1 MRLRVVPLAAG
12 VAAAALVTG
21 FPASAADQTVNA
33 VGTSWDKTSVSINVG
48 ETVTWANSSGFSHNI
63 CVAKPGGTPTAL
75 DNASCTEFR
84 NGDPANGWSA
94 PHMFATAGTYSFIC
108 QAHPLTMAGTVT
120 VGGGGGGTTTTD
132 TGTGTTTT
140 STSTTT
146 TSTTTTGTSTSTT
159 PTQTQTTATETTPTQ
174 SQPVDDMTAPAF
186 TGKLRRRASRRSL
199 VIELGSSEDAT
210 LKATVSRR
218 APSARSFTRLGRAS
232 LTVHAGRNVV
242 TLPRKAGGGG
252 RSGSYRVTLQL
263 VDAAGNKS
271 ATRTLRFKL

>member
-12 VAAAALVTG
+12 VATAALATG

-48 ETVTWANSSGFSHNI
+48 ETVTWANSSGLSHNI

-94 PHMFATAGTYSFIC
+94 PHMFTTAGTYSFIC
-108 QAHPLTMAGTVT
+108 QAHPFSMAGTVT

-146 TSTTTTGTSTSTT
+146 TSTTGTSTST
-159 PTQTQTTATETTPTQ
+159 TQTQTTATETTPTQ
-174 SQPVDDMTAPAF
+174 TQTQTAADTTAPAF
-186 TGKLRRRASRRSL
+186 TGKLRRRANRRSL

-210 LKATVSRR
+210 LKATVFRR
-218 APSARSFTRLGRAS
+218 APRARSFSRGASAS
-232 LTVHAGRNVV
+232 LAVHAGRNVV
-242 TLPRKAGGGG
+242 TLPRRAGGSG

-271 ATRTLRFKL
+271 GTRTLRFKLA